1 MLILNKT
8 MTEISER
15 KFVKAYEMACKT
27 HLKFPPDI
35 MLHFYAYYKKAT
47 LNNAAYLPEKNE
59 DIRSG
64 FKANAL
70 LQVENLS
77 PAEAKEKYVKM
88 VEKYIGEV

>member
-1 MLILNKT
+1 MK
-8 MTEISER
+8 MTEISDC
-15 KFVKAYEMACKT
+15 KFVKAYKMACQT

-47 LNNAAYLPEKNE
+47 SHNGSYLPEKDQ

-70 LQVENLS
+70 LQVENLTQ
-77 PAEAKEKYVKM
+77 AEAKEKYVDM

>member
-1 MLILNKT
+1 
-8 MTEISER
+8 MTEISDH
-15 KFVKAYEMACKT
+15 KFVKAYKMACQT

-47 LNNAAYLPEKNE
+47 LYNGSYLPEKDE

-70 LQVENLS
+70 LQVENLTQE
-77 PAEAKEKYVKM
+77 EAKAKYVAM
-88 VEKYIGEV
+88 VEKHIGKV